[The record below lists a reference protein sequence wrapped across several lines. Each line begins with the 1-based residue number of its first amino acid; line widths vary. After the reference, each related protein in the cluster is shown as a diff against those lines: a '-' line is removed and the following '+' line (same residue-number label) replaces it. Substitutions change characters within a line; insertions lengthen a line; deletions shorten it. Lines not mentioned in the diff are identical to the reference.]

1 MALGAQKMENAPTRR
16 AADLSVLDLAWCM
29 PQRAKVLKTIH
40 FSRRGAVMI
49 HTAGELAEYLGAK
62 IHGDAQ
68 AQVSGVASPES
79 AKPEDLIYADSPRQ
93 AERAVASAA
102 RCVIAET
109 GTNLPGKTILEA
121 ENPKLA
127 FAKAAVWL
135 LPRPPLRPEIHP
147 SAIVAATARLAP
159 NIRVGP
165 YVVIED
171 EVEIG
176 TGTNV
181 EAFCFLGRGA
191 HVGENCWL
199 HPRVT
204 LYAGAK
210 LADRVEVHTGAVVGG
225 DGFGYVFGDGHHLK
239 FPQIGSVEIGDDV
252 EIGCNTTIDR
262 GSLEATQIGTG
273 VKIDNLVQIA
283 HNVRVGRNTVVAA
296 QVGVSGSCTIGAQV
310 LIGGQVGVAPH
321 CTLEDDAIIGAQAGI
336 PSGKTIRRGQT
347 VWGTPARPFAR
358 FKEQYGWMSRLP
370 ELAER
375 VRKLEQAKTGE

>member
-1 MALGAQKMENAPTRR
+1 M
-16 AADLSVLDLAWCM
+16 V
-29 PQRAKVLKTIH
+29 
-40 FSRRGAVMI
+40 
-49 HTAGELAEYLGAK
+49 HTAGELAEYLNAK

-68 AQVSGVASPES
+68 TSITGVASPES

-93 AERAVASAA
+93 VERAAGSAA
-102 RCVIAET
+102 RCVLT
-109 GTNLPGKTILEA
+109 SPGTNLSGKTVLEV

-127 FAKAAVWL
+127 FAQAAAWL

-147 SAIVAATARLAP
+147 TAIVAATARLAL

-191 HVGENCWL
+191 QVGANCWL

-204 LYAGAK
+204 LYGGAK
-210 LADRVEVHTGAVVGG
+210 LADRVEVHTGAVIGG
-225 DGFGYVFGDGHHLK
+225 DGFGYVFGDGRHIK
-239 FPQIGSVEIGDDV
+239 FPQIGSVEIGEDV
-252 EIGCNTTIDR
+252 EIGCNSAIDR
-262 GSLEATQIGTG
+262 GSLEATQIGIG
-273 VKIDNLVQIA
+273 VKIDNLVQVA
-283 HNVRVGRNTVVAA
+283 HNVRVGSNSVIAA
-296 QVGVSGSCTIGAQV
+296 QVGISGSCTIGAQV
-310 LIGGQVGVAPH
+310 LIGGQVGIAPH

-358 FKEQYGWMSRLP
+358 FKEQYGWLSRLP
-370 ELAER
+370 DLAAR
-375 VRKLEQAKTGE
+375 VRKLEQAKTHE